1 MRTIVIGD
9 IHGCYAELQKLLA
22 AVHLTADDRL
32 ISLGDIV
39 DRGPDSVKVYDFLRQ
54 RPNTIVLMG
63 NHERKHLNQTLS
75 YSQEIVKVQFADR
88 YPEFLNWIEDLPYF
102 YETEEAI
109 LVHAAFENGIA
120 IGNQRPEVLCGCT
133 AGEKYLSKQYAETYW
148 IEHYRGT
155 KPIVFGHHVVGN
167 APKIKEHKIY
177 GIDTGACHGGRLT
190 ALVLPSFECVQIPA
204 PIDYWHEEQ
213 RKWQLPVLQAKP
225 WNSYKWEKIQAICH
239 DFKQTQNAEVTTFLR
254 QKEQWI
260 KQLLAQA
267 PIVITQLESKLAELI
282 EEYGADGFKKP
293 ASQLSYAVL
302 LYKANSS
309 SLTLEFLKQV
319 LSTPEKWQQVTQ
331 DLGITAQKSI

>member
-39 DRGPDSVKVYDFLRQ
+39 DRGPASVKVYEFLRH

-75 YSQEIVKVQFADR
+75 YSQEIVKVQFGDR
-88 YPEFLNWIEDLPYF
+88 YSEFLGWIKDLPYF
-102 YETEEAI
+102 YETEDAI

-120 IGNQRPEVLCGCT
+120 IDDQRPEVLCGCT

-148 IEHYRGT
+148 SEHYIGE
-155 KPIVFGHHVVGN
+155 KPIVFGHHVVGD
-167 APKIKEHKIY
+167 APKIRDHQIY

-190 ALVLPSFECVQIPA
+190 ALVLPSFECVQIQA

-225 WNSYKWEKIQAICH
+225 LNSYKWEKIQAICTE
-239 DFKQTQNAEVTTFLR
+239 FKQTRNSDLVTFIR
-254 QKEQWI
+254 QKEQWMQ
-260 KQLLAQA
+260 QLLAQA
-267 PIVITQLESKLAELI
+267 PIVIAQVEAKLAELI
-282 EEYGADGFKKP
+282 EEYGTDSFKKP
-293 ASQLSYAVL
+293 ASHLSYAAL

-309 SLTLEFLKQV
+309 SLTPEFLQQV

-331 DLGITAQKSI
+331 DLNITKHNPL